1 MNSLI
6 KNNVFSISL
15 GTSLSKLFGF
25 LRQIIIAAV
34 FGVGV
39 VYDAFNYAYIIPGFL
54 IIIIGGINGPLHNA
68 IVSILTPINERKA
81 GVILTRVSIKIT
93 LIFSLIGLIIF
104 FKAIFFIQLLGPNLN
119 LETQQ
124 IAAIQLQILSPCIP
138 LSAFIGLSYGALN
151 SKNKFFLSSFSP
163 SFISLT
169 TILFLLFAWI
179 TNNQN
184 NLSSTLFG
192 SQILA
197 ISILAG
203 TLIQFL
209 ILILQI
215 YKIGLLRFESIWHG
229 LFDEEKRIFN
239 LIIPASFSSGLGQIN
254 VFVDMFFASSF
265 QGAASGLAYGNFLI
279 QAPLGILSNS
289 LILPLLPKISKF
301 IKNEEIK
308 HLQKSLL
315 SSIQYSFLA
324 TFFLTGF
331 FISFN
336 EQIIEFIFQRGAF
349 NYDATFIVKKVL
361 IAYAIGIPF
370 YLYRDLLIRIYYA
383 IEETELPFKLS
394 LIGILLNI
402 GFDWI
407 LIGAPINN
415 SGNLLP
421 YNFGITGIVIASG
434 FVNLIICL
442 ILSLRFKVKEISLIN
457 NFLLKKI
464 LLISI
469 ACFITSTFCI
479 SLLNSLELRNENFL
493 INALE
498 LGIGFIVFSSIY
510 FLITKLLKVN
520 TFKINL

>member
-1 MNSLI
+1 
-6 KNNVFSISL
+6 
-15 GTSLSKLFGF
+15 
-25 LRQIIIAAV
+25 
-34 FGVGV
+34 
-39 VYDAFNYAYIIPGFL
+39 
-54 IIIIGGINGPLHNA
+54 
-68 IVSILTPINERKA
+68 
-81 GVILTRVSIKIT
+81 
-93 LIFSLIGLIIF
+93 
-104 FKAIFFIQLLGPNLN
+104 
-119 LETQQ
+119 
-124 IAAIQLQILSPCIP
+124 
-138 LSAFIGLSYGALN
+138 
-151 SKNKFFLSSFSP
+151 
-163 SFISLT
+163 
-169 TILFLLFAWI
+169 
-179 TNNQN
+179 
-184 NLSSTLFG
+184 
-192 SQILA
+192 
-197 ISILAG
+197 
-203 TLIQFL
+203 
-209 ILILQI
+209 
-215 YKIGLLRFESIWHG
+215 
-229 LFDEEKRIFN
+229 
-239 LIIPASFSSGLGQIN
+239 
-254 VFVDMFFASSF
+254 
-265 QGAASGLAYGNFLI
+265 
-279 QAPLGILSNS
+279 LSNS

-301 IKNEEIK
+301 IKNEDIK
-308 HLQKSLL
+308 QLQKSLL

-479 SLLNSLELRNENFL
+479 SLLNSLELSNKNFL

-520 TFKINL
+520 SFKINL

>member
-1 MNSLI
+1 M
-6 KNNVFSISL
+6 
-15 GTSLSKLFGF
+15 GLF
-25 LRQIIIAAV
+25 R
-34 FGVGV
+34 
-39 VYDAFNYAYIIPGFL
+39 
-54 IIIIGGINGPLHNA
+54 
-68 IVSILTPINERKA
+68 
-81 GVILTRVSIKIT
+81 
-93 LIFSLIGLIIF
+93 
-104 FKAIFFIQLLGPNLN
+104 FK
-119 LETQQ
+119 
-124 IAAIQLQILSPCIP
+124 
-138 LSAFIGLSYGALN
+138 
-151 SKNKFFLSSFSP
+151 
-163 SFISLT
+163 
-169 TILFLLFAWI
+169 
-179 TNNQN
+179 
-184 NLSSTLFG
+184 
-192 SQILA
+192 
-197 ISILAG
+197 
-203 TLIQFL
+203 
-209 ILILQI
+209 
-215 YKIGLLRFESIWHG
+215 SIWHG

-479 SLLNSLELRNENFL
+479 SLLNSLGLSNENFL